1 MGRKRFA
8 LVATS
13 LTFILTLITIIA
25 GTASATGDAN
35 SSLTL
40 AAYVE
45 TATAITVEINS
56 QATNTVAIDVIPAS
70 GVAFKESDEASITIA
85 SNNRTGIQ
93 ANMIVDSPNLTHS
106 EDDSYYI
113 ASITDTVAGY
123 TPSEFPVNTWGLS
136 FKEGNTYGNYH
147 GFTTG
152 TIPMFSNNAPATAT
166 QAFKFG
172 TKIDTSL
179 IPGSYS
185 TTVSFVVV
193 AKPSLYM
200 QDVMYWKDAINIG
213 ESLQVIDNRD
223 MKTYWVTRIETD
235 PAIPDDRADCTGT
248 GNDRVCSQLWMT
260 QNLDLRLSANDTTF
274 NHANTD
280 LGWTDGDINTVW
292 TPRNATTG
300 STVAFSNM
308 ADNTEKS
315 FAYLETDSQYIYTSG
330 TASNDIPYMDLEACI
345 EAGHTEDDCSH
356 YHRGTLYSF
365 YTAAALGATSGG
377 TAVAVSEEKYSV
389 MPNSVCP
396 AGWRLPTGLTSAND
410 YTDFDYL
417 LYQNDITA
425 AHGGEDSVTGQS
437 IDPGYAT
444 DGFIKL
450 RTQPLW
456 FVRTGC
462 VGAGTAINNASN
474 ARYWANS
481 INNGIHNGY
490 YIDIF
495 SNRVDPTDSTFTNY
509 GFSVRC
515 VAR

>member
-1 MGRKRFA
+1 MERKGFA
-8 LVATS
+8 LSTIS

-25 GTASATGDAN
+25 GTASATGDAS

-40 AAYVE
+40 AAYIE
-45 TATAITVEINS
+45 TTTAITVEINS
-56 QATNTVAIDVIPAS
+56 QATNTVAVDVTPAS

-85 SNNRTGIQ
+85 SNNRTGVQ
-93 ANMIVDSPNLTHS
+93 ANMVVDSPNLIHS

-136 FKEGNTYGNYH
+136 LKEGNTYSNYH

-152 TIPMFSNNAPATAT
+152 VMPMFSNNAPATTT
-166 QAFKFG
+166 QTFKIG
-172 TKIDTSL
+172 TKVDTSL
-179 IPGSYS
+179 LPGSYS

-200 QDVMYWKDAINIG
+200 QDVMYWKDTINIG

-248 GNDRVCSQLWMT
+248 GANRVCSQLWMT
-260 QNLDLRLSANDTTF
+260 QNLDLRLSANTTTF
-274 NHANTD
+274 THRDTD
-280 LGWTDGDINTVW
+280 LGWTDGDVDIVW
-292 TPRNATTG
+292 TPRNATTE
-300 STVAFSNM
+300 SAAVFSNLA
-308 ADNTEKS
+308 ADTEKS
-315 FAYLETDSQYIYTSG
+315 YAFPETDPQYVYTSG
-330 TASNDIPYMDLEACI
+330 TGYNDTPYVSLEACV
-345 EAGHTEDDCSH
+345 EAGHAEDECSH
-356 YHRGTLYSF
+356 YHRGVLYSF
-365 YTAAALGATSGG
+365 YTAAAIGATSGG
-377 TAVAVSEEKYSV
+377 TTVAANEEKYSI

-417 LYQNDITA
+417 LYQNGITA
-425 AHGGEDSVTGQS
+425 AHGGEDSTTGQS
-437 IDPGYAT
+437 IDPGYTT

-462 VGAGTAINNASN
+462 VGAGTAINNTSN

-490 YIDIF
+490 YIDVF
-495 SNRVDPTDSTFTNY
+495 SNRVDPADSTFTNY

-515 VAR
+515 IAR